1 MSGGQR
7 QAIAIARALLLDPPI
22 VVLDE
27 PTSAMDNGA
36 ENRIKARLAEELG
49 NRTLLLVTHRASLLA
64 MVDRLIVMD
73 GGRVV
78 ADGPRDAVLKAWP
91 PARSRESAEMQSAS
105 QNALAVPGRSSLEA
119 AAAAGGYT
127 VEDLRPKFLTHLFLF
142 VIVAF
147 FVTFFAWASWATL
160 EEVTRGEGRVIPSRQ
175 TQIVQ
180 NLEGGIVAAI
190 LVREGQIVEEGDV
203 LMRIDNVRA
212 ASDFR
217 ERRSRYFALQAALAR
232 LDAEVSGTEP
242 EFPPEVQVSAPAIVA
257 AETSLFL
264 SRQEALGD
272 EIDILQRQKEQRQ
285 QELVELKQRER
296 QYTESLRLAREE
308 LGIVAPLAERRVVSQ
323 SELLQL
329 QRQVNDLSGELD
341 QTRLAIPRVEAAV
354 AETEDRVDNARS
366 RFRSE
371 AFREMSA
378 LQSELNGIT
387 EVIAAGQDRVSR
399 TEVRSPVRGTIKEL
413 KFNTIGGVIQP
424 GDPIVEITPLD
435 DTLLVEARVRP
446 ADIAFLR
453 PDLPAMVKITAYDF
467 SIFGGLEGRV
477 EQISA
482 DTITDERGESFY
494 RVRVRTDET
503 SLGTP
508 DKPLEIIPGMT
519 AQIDVITGE
528 KTVLDYLMKPILKA
542 RDEAL
547 RER

>member
-1 MSGGQR
+1 M
-7 QAIAIARALLLDPPI
+7 QA
-22 VVLDE
+22 
-27 PTSAMDNGA
+27 TS
-36 ENRIKARLAEELG
+36 R
-49 NRTLLLVTHRASLLA
+49 
-64 MVDRLIVMD
+64 
-73 GGRVV
+73 
-78 ADGPRDAVLKAWP
+78 
-91 PARSRESAEMQSAS
+91 
-105 QNALAVPGRSSLEA
+105 NALVRPGRSPLEA
-119 AAAAGGYT
+119 AAAASGYT
-127 VEDLRPKFLTHLFLF
+127 VEDLRPKRLTHLFLF
-142 VIVAF
+142 VIIAF

-160 EEVTRGEGRVIPSRQ
+160 QEVTRGEGRVIPSRQ

-203 LMRIDNVRA
+203 LMRIDNSRA

-232 LDAEVSGTEP
+232 LDAEVSDREP
-242 EFPPEVQVSAPAIVA
+242 EFPSEVQVAAPAIVA
-257 AETSLFL
+257 AETSLYQ
-264 SRQEALGD
+264 SRQQALGD
-272 EIDILQRQKEQRQ
+272 EINILERQKEQRQ
-285 QELVELKQRER
+285 QELVENKQRE
-296 QYTESLRLAREE
+296 QQFTESLRLAREE
-308 LGIVAPLAERRVVSQ
+308 LAILAPLAERRVVSQ

-329 QRQVNDLSGELD
+329 QRQVNDLLGELD

-354 AETEDRVDNARS
+354 QETQDRIDNARS
-366 RFRSE
+366 RFRSD
-371 AFREMSA
+371 AFREMST

-387 EVIAAGQDRVSR
+387 EVIAAGEDRVRR

-494 RVRVRTDET
+494 RVRVRTDKT

-508 DKPLEIIPGMT
+508 EKPLEIIPGMT

-542 RDEAL
+542 RNEAL

>member
-1 MSGGQR
+1 M
-7 QAIAIARALLLDPPI
+7 QATNQTAL
-22 VVLDE
+22 
-27 PTSAMDNGA
+27 
-36 ENRIKARLAEELG
+36 
-49 NRTLLLVTHRASLLA
+49 TL
-64 MVDRLIVMD
+64 
-73 GGRVV
+73 
-78 ADGPRDAVLKAWP
+78 
-91 PARSRESAEMQSAS
+91 
-105 QNALAVPGRSSLEA
+105 PGRSPLEA

-127 VEDLRPKFLTHLFLF
+127 VEDLRPKRLSHLFLF

-147 FVTFFAWASWATL
+147 FVIFFAWASWATL

-180 NLEGGIVAAI
+180 NLEGGIVAEI
-190 LVREGQIVEEGDV
+190 LVGEGEVVDEGQV

-212 ASDFR
+212 ASDYR
-217 ERRSRYFALQAALAR
+217 ERRARYFALVAGLAR
-232 LDAEVSGTEP
+232 LEAEVSGGEP
-242 EFPPEVQVSAPAIVA
+242 VFPDEVKVAAPAIVA
-257 AETSLFL
+257 AETSLFD
-264 SRQEALGD
+264 SRRQALGD
-272 EIDILQRQKEQRQ
+272 EIDILERQREQRE
-285 QELVELKQRER
+285 QELAELKQRER
-296 QYTESLRLAREE
+296 QFAESLRLARGE
-308 LGIVAPLAERRVVSQ
+308 LEILAPLAERRVVSQ
-323 SELLQL
+323 SEHLQL
-329 QRQVNDLSGELD
+329 QRQVNDLSGQLE
-341 QTRLAIPRVEAAV
+341 QTRMAIPRVES
-354 AETEDRVDNARS
+354 AEQETLDRIDNARS

-371 AFREMSA
+371 AFRKMST

-387 EVIAAGQDRVSR
+387 EVIAAGEDRVRR

-453 PDLPAMVKITAYDF
+453 PDLPAMVKITAYHF

-528 KTVLDYLMKPILKA
+528 KTVLAYLMKPILKA

>member
-1 MSGGQR
+1 MA
-7 QAIAIARALLLDPPI
+7 QASS
-22 VVLDE
+22 
-27 PTSAMDNGA
+27 T
-36 ENRIKARLAEELG
+36 
-49 NRTLLLVTHRASLLA
+49 
-64 MVDRLIVMD
+64 
-73 GGRVV
+73 
-78 ADGPRDAVLKAWP
+78 
-91 PARSRESAEMQSAS
+91 
-105 QNALAVPGRSSLEA
+105 ALALPGRDPLQA

-127 VEDLRPKFLTHLFLF
+127 VEELRPKGLTHLFLF
-142 VIVAF
+142 AIVAF
-147 FVTFFAWASWATL
+147 FVCFFAWASWATL

-175 TQIVQ
+175 TQVVQ
-180 NLEGGIVAAI
+180 NLEGGIVADI
-190 LVREGQIVEEGDV
+190 LVQESQIVEPGQV

-217 ERRSRYFALQAALAR
+217 ERRSRQLALQAALAR
-232 LDAEVSGTEP
+232 LEAEVDGTDLVFSEAVLAEVP
-242 EFPPEVQVSAPAIVA
+242 EIAS
-257 AETSLFL
+257 AETRLFQ
-264 SRQEALGD
+264 SRAAGLES
-272 EIDILQRQKEQRQ
+272 EIDILEQQLEQRR
-285 QELVELKQRER
+285 QERNELATRER
-296 QYTESLRLAREE
+296 QYAESLRLARAE
-308 LGIVAPLAERRVVSQ
+308 LQILAPLAEQRVVSQ
-323 SELLQL
+323 SEYLQL
-329 QRQVNDLSGELD
+329 QRQVNDLEGELE
-341 QTRLAIPRVEAAV
+341 QTRLAIPRIESAIREAQ
-354 AETEDRVDNARS
+354 ERIDNARS
-366 RFRSE
+366 NFRSE

-378 LQSELNGIT
+378 LGSELAGIT
-387 EVIAAGQDRVSR
+387 EMITAGEDRVRR
-399 TEVRSPVRGTIKEL
+399 TEVRSPVRGTVKEL

-435 DTLLVEARVRP
+435 DTLLIEARVRP

-503 SLGTP
+503 ALGTP

-528 KTVLDYLMKPILKA
+528 KTVLDYLLKPILKA

>member
-1 MSGGQR
+1 M
-7 QAIAIARALLLDPPI
+7 QA
-22 VVLDE
+22 
-27 PTSAMDNGA
+27 
-36 ENRIKARLAEELG
+36 
-49 NRTLLLVTHRASLLA
+49 
-64 MVDRLIVMD
+64 
-73 GGRVV
+73 
-78 ADGPRDAVLKAWP
+78 
-91 PARSRESAEMQSAS
+91 AS
-105 QNALAVPGRSSLEA
+105 QNALTRPGRSPLEA

-127 VEDLRPKFLTHLFLF
+127 VEDLRPKRLTHLFLF

-147 FVTFFAWASWATL
+147 FVVFFAWASWATL

-190 LVREGQIVEEGDV
+190 LVREGEIVEEGDV

-232 LDAEVSGTEP
+232 LDAEVSGQEP
-242 EFPPEVQVSAPAIVA
+242 DFPSEVQVAAPAIVA
-257 AETSLFL
+257 AETSLFQ
-264 SRQEALGD
+264 SRQQALGD
-272 EIDILQRQKEQRQ
+272 EIDILERQKEQRE
-285 QELVELKQRER
+285 QELVELKQREQ

-308 LGIVAPLAERRVVSQ
+308 LKIVAPLAERRVVSQ

-329 QRQVNDLSGELD
+329 QRQVNDLLGELD

-354 AETEDRVDNARS
+354 AETQDRVDNARS

-371 AFREMSA
+371 AFREMST

-387 EVIAAGQDRVSR
+387 EVIAAGEDRVRR

-494 RVRVRTDET
+494 RVRVRTDKT

-542 RDEAL
+542 RNEAL

>member
-1 MSGGQR
+1 
-7 QAIAIARALLLDPPI
+7 
-22 VVLDE
+22 
-27 PTSAMDNGA
+27 
-36 ENRIKARLAEELG
+36 
-49 NRTLLLVTHRASLLA
+49 
-64 MVDRLIVMD
+64 
-73 GGRVV
+73 
-78 ADGPRDAVLKAWP
+78 
-91 PARSRESAEMQSAS
+91 MQGAS

-142 VIVAF
+142 TIIAF
-147 FVTFFAWASWATL
+147 FVTFFAWANWATL
-160 EEVTRGEGRVIPSRQ
+160 EEVTRGEGRVIPSQQ

-190 LVREGQIVEEGDV
+190 LVRESQIVEQGDV

-232 LDAEVSGTEP
+232 LDAEVSGREP
-242 EFPPEVQVSAPAIVA
+242 DFPPEVQVSAPAIVA
-257 AETSLFL
+257 AETSLFQ

-272 EIDILQRQKEQRQ
+272 EIDILERQKEQREH
-285 QELVELKQRER
+285 ELIELKQRQE
-296 QYTESLRLAREE
+296 QYTESLRLARGE
-308 LGIVAPLAERRVVSQ
+308 LAIVAPLAERRVVSQ

-354 AETEDRVDNARS
+354 AETQDRVDNARS

-528 KTVLDYLMKPILKA
+528 KSVLDYLMKPILKA